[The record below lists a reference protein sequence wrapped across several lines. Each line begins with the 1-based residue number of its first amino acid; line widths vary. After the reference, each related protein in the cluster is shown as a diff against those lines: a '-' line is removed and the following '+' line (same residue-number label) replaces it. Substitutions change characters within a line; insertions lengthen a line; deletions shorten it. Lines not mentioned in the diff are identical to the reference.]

1 MMQYSFAL
9 YAREVKRFQKILL
22 DTLLSP
28 IVSLLLYLSV
38 FGVIL
43 GKSVV
48 MGIPYVAYV
57 YIGLL
62 TMSFVNASFSNPA
75 FALVIGKNLG
85 TNVDLQV
92 VPVRPFGIALAYAFA
107 AATRGLLTLCAAIA
121 LTVWFVP
128 SITILHFPLLILT
141 LIITGLL
148 FGLMGVVFGV
158 YAKNFEALTFVTSF
172 VLQPMIFLAGT
183 FYPISSL
190 PGFWQNIA
198 AWNPV
203 HHVMNAI
210 RYSVFGISDSSVVV
224 SYGVLVGLLVV
235 MLLLAQVFTKKF
247 LYR

>member
-1 MMQYSFAL
+1 MMQYSWAL

-43 GKSVV
+43 GNSFVF
-48 MGIPYVAYV
+48 GIPYVSYV
-57 YIGLL
+57 YVGLL
-62 TMSFVNASFSNPA
+62 TMSLVNASFSNPA

-92 VPVRPFGIALAYAFA
+92 VPLRPFGIAFAYAFA
-107 AATRGLLTLCAAIA
+107 AATRGMLTLVVAVLI
-121 LTVWFVP
+121 TVWFVP
-128 SITILHFPLLILT
+128 SITILNPLLLIVT
-141 LIITGLL
+141 LVMTGLL
-148 FGLMGVVFGV
+148 FGCLGVIFGA

-190 PGFWQNIA
+190 PGFWQTVA

-203 HHVMNAI
+203 HHVMNAV
-210 RYSVFGISDSSVVV
+210 RYSVFGISDSNVFV
-224 SYGVLVGLLVV
+224 SYGVLVGLLGIVLV
-235 MLLLAQVFTKKF
+235 LSHVFTKKF